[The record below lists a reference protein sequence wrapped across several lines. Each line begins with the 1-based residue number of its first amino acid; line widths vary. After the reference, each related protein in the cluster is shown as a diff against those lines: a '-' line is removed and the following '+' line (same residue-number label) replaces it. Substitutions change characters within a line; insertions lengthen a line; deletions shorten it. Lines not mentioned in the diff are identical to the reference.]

1 MTEKEKTLI
10 YSYII
15 TNKTQL
21 ENNVRQLQSNVRFR
35 DIDIPDCVEL
45 IVALQRLQT
54 FNEVTSHILML
65 LRLQPYKY
73 NDKE

>member
-1 MTEKEKTLI
+1 MTEKEKALI

-35 DIDIPDCVEL
+35 DIDIPDCIEL

-54 FNEVTSHILML
+54 FNEVTSHILIL
-65 LRLQPYKY
+65 LRLHPYKY
-73 NDKE
+73 NGNE